1 VAFLILQGPRI
12 SSASLAENPAWG
24 RRPKAAIF
32 DLDGLL
38 VDSEPLW
45 RRAER
50 EIFAEIG
57 LDLSD
62 DDCRSTMG
70 LRCDEVVALW
80 FRRRPWKDDVSP
92 AEVQRRIEERVL
104 SLMRTEG
111 EALPGVDHV
120 LGLVEEAG
128 YKLAVA
134 SSSCSALIDAA
145 LERLGLIDRFPIR
158 CSAFDDECGKPHPAV
173 FLRAARD
180 LGVEP
185 GNCMVFEDSVAGV
198 EAARRA
204 GMRVIAV
211 PDPDHR
217 DDPAFLEAD
226 VVLESLCD
234 LLPGHLGWS

>member
-1 VAFLILQGPRI
+1 MAFLILKDPR
-12 SSASLAENPAWG
+12 SSSSPSENPG
-24 RRPKAAIF
+24 SERRARAAIF

-57 LDLSD
+57 LELSD

-70 LRCDEVVALW
+70 LRCDAVVALW
-80 FRRRPWKDDVSP
+80 FRRRPWADDVSP

-104 SLMRTEG
+104 SLMRMEG
-111 EALPGVDHV
+111 KAMPGVDHV
-120 LGLVEEAG
+120 LRLVEEAG
-128 YKLAVA
+128 CKLAVA
-134 SSSCSALIDAA
+134 SSSCSALIDVA
-145 LERLGLIDRFPIR
+145 LERLGLNDRFPVR
-158 CSAFDDECGKPHPAV
+158 CSAFDDEHGKPHPAV

-185 GNCMVFEDSVAGV
+185 GNCVVFEDSVAGV
-198 EAARRA
+198 EAGRRA

-217 DDPAFLEAD
+217 DDHAFLEAD

-234 LLPGHLGWS
+234 LLPDHLGGS